1 MEALNKVRSGLQDSP
16 KSVTVEG
23 VSLDKEVVSNMN
35 LSAEHW
41 PAINNENIQ
50 MERSTLILQITKSR
64 PSMELEFS
72 QANKHNKEIEKLVSE
87 LGSGSICHV

>member
-1 MEALNKVRSGLQDSP
+1 MKALNEVRSGLQGSP

-23 VSLDKEVVSNMN
+23 VSLDKE
-35 LSAEHW
+35 
-41 PAINNENIQ
+41 
-50 MERSTLILQITKSR
+50 ITKSR

-87 LGSGSICHV
+87 LGSGSICHVQIPSQFCLPY